1 MLNLKK
7 RMYWGFQTLGW
18 LIFTVGNLVFN
29 YLAKGK
35 ISSNDIYYSLLI
47 IIIGVFCSHFV
58 RYVINLFNWRKEKI
72 TKIFHKLVIL
82 SFFVGTIH
90 ISLLY
95 LVGSLCSDFLIK
107 NFTEAEF
114 ITQSATFGTIY
125 FLWGIIYF
133 AIYFF
138 RNFKKEEIKNLK
150 QQSELKEI
158 QLNKF
163 KSQLNPHFIFNSM
176 NGIRALIEE
185 DAQKAKEGITQ
196 LSNIL
201 RHTLTIEK
209 RSLIS
214 VEEELK
220 LVEDYL
226 KLEKIRLEERLEYEI
241 NTSNTCLH
249 YQVPPMLIQTLSENA
264 IKHGI
269 SRLIKGGELIINSKS
284 NSEFLIMEIIN
295 TGQYTPTPIISKAVS
310 GFGIE
315 NSIQRLRF
323 IFGEKATLQIKNLNK
338 NEVITTLKIPKT

>member
-1 MLNLKK
+1 
-7 RMYWGFQTLGW
+7 MYWGLQTLGW
-18 LIFTVGNLVFN
+18 LIFTIGNLIFN
-29 YLAKGK
+29 YLSNGK
-35 ISSNDIYYSLLI
+35 ISINDIYYSLLI
-47 IIIGVFCSHFV
+47 IIIGVCCAHFV
-58 RYVINLFNWRKEKI
+58 RYVINLYNWRQEKI
-72 TKIFHKLVIL
+72 TKIFHKLAIL

-95 LVGSLCSDFLIK
+95 LVGSLCSDSLIK

-114 ITQSATFGTIY
+114 VTQSATFGIIY

-176 NGIRALIEE
+176 NGIRSLIEE

-214 VEEELK
+214 IEEELK

-226 KLEKIRLEERLEYEI
+226 KLEKIRLEERLEYQI
-241 NTSNTCLH
+241 NTSDTCLH

-284 NSEFLIMEIIN
+284 SNEFLIMEIIN
-295 TGQYTPTPIISKAVS
+295 TGQYTPTPLISKSVS

-323 IFGEKATLQIKNLNK
+323 IFGEKATLNIKNLNK

>member
-1 MLNLKK
+1 
-7 RMYWGFQTLGW
+7 MYWGFQTLGW
-18 LIFTVGNLVFN
+18 FTFTVGNLVFN
-29 YLAKGK
+29 YLSNGK
-35 ISSNDIYYSLLI
+35 IGSGDIYYSLLI
-47 IIIGVFCSHFV
+47 IILGIICSHFI
-58 RYVINLFNWRKEKI
+58 RFVINLYNWRKEKI
-72 TKIFHKLVIL
+72 TKIFHKLAIL
-82 SFFVGTIH
+82 SVIGGTLH
-90 ISLLY
+90 ITLLY
-95 LVGSLCSDFLIK
+95 LISSICSDALIQ
-107 NFTEAEF
+107 NFTKAEF
-114 ITQSATFGTIY
+114 VTQSATFGTIY
-125 FLWGIIYF
+125 FFWGIIYIT
-133 AIYFF
+133 IYFF
-138 RNFKKEEIKNLK
+138 RNFKKEEIKNLE
-150 QQSELKEI
+150 QQSKLKEI

-226 KLEKIRLEERLEYEI
+226 NLEKIRLEERLEYEI
-241 NTSNTCLH
+241 NTSPSCLH

-269 SRLIKGGELIINSKS
+269 SQLIKGGKLIINSKS
-284 NSEFLIMEIIN
+284 NNKFLILEIIN
-295 TGQYTPTPIISKAVS
+295 SGQYTPSAFISESVS
-310 GFGIE
+310 GFGIQ

-323 IFGEKATLQIKNLNK
+323 IFGEEAVFKIKNLNK
-338 NEVITTLKIPKT
+338 NEVITTLKIPKP

>member
-1 MLNLKK
+1 
-7 RMYWGFQTLGW
+7 MYWGFQILGW
-18 LIFTVGNLVFN
+18 LIFTTGNLAFN
-29 YLAKGK
+29 YFSNGT
-35 ISSNDIYYSLLI
+35 ISSGDVYYSFLI
-47 IIIGVFCSHFV
+47 IVIGVFCSHFV
-58 RYVINLFNWRKEKI
+58 RFVINLFNWRKEKI
-72 TKIFHKLVIL
+72 TKIFHKLAIL
-82 SFFVGTIH
+82 SVLVGTTH

-95 LVGSLCSDFLIK
+95 LISSLCSDALIK

-114 ITQSATFGTIY
+114 ITQSATFGIIY

-133 AIYFF
+133 TIYFF

-241 NTSNTCLH
+241 NTSPSCLH

-269 SRLIKGGELIINSKS
+269 SQLIKGGKLIINSTS
-284 NSEFLIMEIIN
+284 DSSFLIMEIIN
-295 TGQYTPTPIISKAVS
+295 TGQYIPSALISKSVS

-323 IFGEKATLQIKNLNK
+323 IFGKEASFNIKNLNK

>member
-1 MLNLKK
+1 
-7 RMYWGFQTLGW
+7 MYWGFQTLGW
-18 LIFTVGNLVFN
+18 LIFTAGNLVFN
-29 YLAKGK
+29 YLSNGE
-35 ISSNDIYYSLLI
+35 ISLDDIYYSLLI
-47 IIIGVFCSHFV
+47 VVIGVFCAHFV
-58 RYVINLFNWRKEKI
+58 RFVINLFNWRKEKI
-72 TKIFHKLVIL
+72 TKIFHKLAIL
-82 SFFVGTIH
+82 SIFVGTIH

-95 LVGSLCSDFLIK
+95 LISSVCSDSLIK

-114 ITQSATFGTIY
+114 ITQSATFGIIY

-133 AIYFF
+133 TIYFF

-220 LVEDYL
+220 LVADYL
-226 KLEKIRLEERLEYEI
+226 NLEKIRLEERLEYEI
-241 NTSNTCLH
+241 NTSDSCLY

-269 SRLIKGGELIINSKS
+269 SQLIKGGKLIINSKS
-284 NSEFLIMEIIN
+284 NSRFLTLEIIN
-295 TGQYTPTPIISKAVS
+295 TGQYTPSALISKSVS

-323 IFGEKATLQIKNLNK
+323 IFGEKATFNIKNLNE